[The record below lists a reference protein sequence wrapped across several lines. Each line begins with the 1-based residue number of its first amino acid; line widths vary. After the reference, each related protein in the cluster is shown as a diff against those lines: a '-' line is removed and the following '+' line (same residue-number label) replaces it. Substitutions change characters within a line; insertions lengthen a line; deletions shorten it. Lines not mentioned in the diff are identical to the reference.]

1 MNPYVTGYLIKKI
14 REANNLTQVE
24 LAHKL
29 FVSDNTIS
37 KWETGKGLPDI
48 SLIEPLAK
56 ALGISVTEL
65 LSGNQIAN
73 TNRHA
78 NMLNIKFYVCPICHN
93 IITSIGECDVSCHGI
108 ALPCLDDEVTE
119 VIDMEMIEDETNVR
133 IDHPMTKK
141 TILYLSLEYLS
152 TKFNLLNYI
161 QKVQRNVVLI

>member
-1 MNPYVTGYLIKKI
+1 MNPYVTGSLIKKI

-65 LSGNQIAN
+65 L
-73 TNRHA
+73 
-78 NMLNIKFYVCPICHN
+78 
-93 IITSIGECDVSCHGI
+93 
-108 ALPCLDDEVTE
+108 
-119 VIDMEMIEDETNVR
+119 
-133 IDHPMTKK
+133 
-141 TILYLSLEYLS
+141 
-152 TKFNLLNYI
+152 
-161 QKVQRNVVLI
+161 